1 MWATPSA
8 RILLIR
14 EAWLCSVQI
23 TRCLMSQVLSASWH
37 RPLCKRSRRCLCN
50 PHLQKTLPQLR
61 RKKRSRNLRSCWLRR
76 RSWTIVGNRWPNHC
90 QCADNRRMKMNILNI
105 SRSVLSLLLSS
116 VLLHSPITQADEL
129 PASGVAA
136 TTAEVEEA
144 PEIIRFAI
152 NAFIVDD
159 AQLLTQADFDA
170 VVAPFVGKEKDF
182 SDVQRA
188 LEAVEELYAS
198 RGFSAVHVLL
208 PEQELEAGTVHFQ
221 VIEGHYGKVIVK
233 DNKFVSEQNVLNAI
247 PSVRSWSVPRA
258 KQVGRELRLANENPA
273 RQLNVVLKAGEKDDE
288 VDASVLVTDSKP
300 GLWTATFDNSGSP
313 ETGRSRLGLAYRHA
327 NLFDKD
333 HVAQVN
339 LQVSPSYM
347 DRVKVLGG
355 SYKIPLY
362 DLGHSVE
369 FFGGYSNVNSL
380 VGTTNFQGG
389 GLIFSSRY
397 NIPLDRWGSFD
408 PRVTFGFDWRKFDKI
423 KMTGMPPM
431 YNDIVV
437 TPLSVGYSAQGK
449 AGKGDVNFNAS
460 FALNVP
466 LMSKGKSAD
475 FANYDLVYSSK
486 PTATFKAIRFG
497 AGYFTAFGGDWQ
509 FRTAMN
515 GQWSGDTLIQAEQ
528 MRLGGADGVRGF
540 SEGSETGEVGMR
552 YNIETYS
559 PAFEMGDAKLRG
571 LVFIDGGN
579 VKEKGIGS
587 SNISSAGFGM
597 RSGFTENFSLKMDVG
612 RIMTTA
618 SDKQG
623 SDLNKLK
630 GDWRIHAA
638 LMATF

>member
-1 MWATPSA
+1 
-8 RILLIR
+8 
-14 EAWLCSVQI
+14 
-23 TRCLMSQVLSASWH
+23 
-37 RPLCKRSRRCLCN
+37 
-50 PHLQKTLPQLR
+50 
-61 RKKRSRNLRSCWLRR
+61 
-76 RSWTIVGNRWPNHC
+76 
-90 QCADNRRMKMNILNI
+90 MKMNILNI
-105 SRSVLSLLLSS
+105 SRSALSLLLSS

-136 TTAEVEEA
+136 TSAEVEEA
-144 PEIIRFAI
+144 PEIIRFDI

-362 DLGHSVE
+362 DQGHSVE

-397 NIPLDRWGSFD
+397 NIPLDRWGTFD

-423 KMTGMPPM
+423 KMTGVAQPL

-466 LMSKGKSAD
+466 LMAKGKSAD
-475 FANYDLVYSSK
+475 FANYDFVNASK
-486 PTATFKAIRFG
+486 PTATYKAIRFG

-528 MRLGGADGVRGF
+528 MRLGGVDGVRGF
-540 SEGSETGEVGMR
+540 SEGSETGEVGVR
-552 YNIETYS
+552 FNIETYS
-559 PAFEMGDAKLRG
+559 PAFETSGAKLRG
-571 LVFIDGGN
+571 LVFVDGGT
-579 VKEKGIGS
+579 VKTKAGDS
-587 SNISSAGFGM
+587 TNISSAGFGL
-597 RSGFTENFSLKMDVG
+597 RTAITETSSLRLDAG
-612 RIMTTA
+612 RIIKEGN
-618 SDKQG
+618 DPQQ
-623 SDLNKLK
+623 LK